1 MKLKQVEKCWL
12 IALYSDGYRYLARDG
27 ETNELWAY
35 KQKPDKDGES
45 DIWSVLSGECLC
57 INHKLFARIKNTDDV
72 PFAITC
78 DFIPLDAIGI
88 ERCEE

>member
-12 IALYSDGYRYLARDG
+12 VALYSDGYRYLARDAF
-27 ETNELWAY
+27 NNKLCAY
-35 KQKPDKDGES
+35 KQRPEKKEGQ
-45 DIWSVLSGECLC
+45 IWDDYSNDYLTL
-57 INHKLFARIKNTDDV
+57 NRKLFARIKSSDDV